1 MMPASV
7 ILATLSYLTVP
18 LGIISTTVR
27 INISCTGLEDT
38 PEDVKSTGVRD
49 NASVHVSINLNVCP
63 ADPNEYQSIINGIY
77 ENNCALISFVCCQ
90 R

>member
-1 MMPASV
+1 MNRRFCILNLAISSNDLLEHRKEKMMPASV

-38 PEDVKSTGVRD
+38 PED
-49 NASVHVSINLNVCP
+49 
-63 ADPNEYQSIINGIY
+63 
-77 ENNCALISFVCCQ
+77 ENRLE
-90 R
+90 